1 MSGGV
6 SELGGMKII
15 KKKKEWF
22 NFMAG
27 LCLAILIIFSVCN
40 IFLLS
45 EINNSNDSSI
55 AFSTM
60 TNLWNNTQ
68 KDLNVFKQDLNIL
81 KNNDVILSKNQISI
95 INSLVLNDLGA
106 SGCQITSQTQIDV
119 NFFAVSL
126 VCPVKEVK

>member
-45 EINNSNDSSI
+45 KIND
-55 AFSTM
+55 
-60 TNLWNNTQ
+60 TNNNLKLQ
-68 KDLNVFKQDLNIL
+68 QDLNIL
-81 KNNDVILSKNQISI
+81 KNNDLALARNQGFVLDSI
-95 INSLVLNDLGA
+95 GNNQLCGNGVFIPDSNRIN
-106 SGCQITSQTQIDV
+106 
-119 NFFAVSL
+119 
-126 VCPVKEVK
+126 EVPRGIVYSCFIQEVE